1 MTLRVNPQYPSDTVI
16 IHRLELMRLSD
27 DVNKSFDHGSSEIMR
42 EITDGRIQVFVKGL
56 TRQLEEL
63 EAQLPQDARGDSK

>member
-1 MTLRVNPQYPSDTVI
+1 MTLRVNPQYPSDTAI
-16 IHRLELMRLSD
+16 LHRMELMKLCD
-27 DVNKSFDHGSSEIMR
+27 DVNKSFDHGSCEMMR
-42 EITDGRIQVFVKGL
+42 EITDGRIQVFIKGL